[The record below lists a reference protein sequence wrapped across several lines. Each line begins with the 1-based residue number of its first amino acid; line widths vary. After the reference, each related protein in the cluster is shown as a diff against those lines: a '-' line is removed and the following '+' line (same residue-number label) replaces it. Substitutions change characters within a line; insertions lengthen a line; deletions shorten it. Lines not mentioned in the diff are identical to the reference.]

1 MTSPVSSPLPTPAP
15 TPSTPIANDAAAPSP
30 AQQPED
36 RKIDWLRSLPFF
48 ALHLGCLA
56 VLWVG
61 WSWPAVAVAV
71 LLYAVRV
78 FALTAFY
85 HRYFSHRA
93 FKTSRWFQA
102 VGAIL
107 GLAAIQRGPLWWAAH
122 HRKHHRHSDDPQ
134 DLHSPYHGGFWWS
147 HIGWFLTKEHFKKNP
162 QEIKDFTKYPELR
175 FLDHYEMIVP
185 TVMGIGLYLLGEGLA
200 AWKPEWG
207 CTGLQM
213 FVWGFLISTVAVYHV
228 TYTIN
233 SLCHLLGRR
242 RYQTRDESRNNL
254 VLALLTFGEGW
265 HNNHHRY
272 PSSARQGF
280 FWWEIDITYYTLVVL
295 SWFGMV
301 WDLRPVPQHVLNEH
315 KQGEAQASPQAGT

>member
-1 MTSPVSSPLPTPAP
+1 
-15 TPSTPIANDAAAPSP
+15 
-30 AQQPED
+30 
-36 RKIDWLRSLPFF
+36 
-48 ALHLGCLA
+48 
-56 VLWVG
+56 
-61 WSWPAVAVAV
+61 
-71 LLYAVRV
+71 
-78 FALTAFY
+78 LTAFY

-93 FKTSRWFQA
+93 FKTSRWFQC

-122 HRKHHRHSDDPQ
+122 HRKHHRHSDDPE

-147 HIGWFLTKEHFKKNP
+147 HIGWFLTKEHFKKNLH
-162 QEIKDFTKYPELR
+162 EIKDFTKYPELR
-175 FLDHYEMIVP
+175 FLDHYEMLVP
-185 TVMGIGLYLLGEGLA
+185 TAMGIGLYLLGEGLA
-200 AWKPEWG
+200 LWKPEWG

-242 RYQTRDESRNNL
+242 RYQTRDQSRNNL

-295 SWFGMV
+295 SWFGLV
-301 WDLRPVPQHVLNEH
+301 WDLRPVPQHVLTEH
-315 KQGEAQASPQAGT
+315 QRREGQASPQANA

>member
-1 MTSPVSSPLPTPAP
+1 MTLPVSSSVATPAP
-15 TPSTPIANDAAAPSP
+15 TTTPNVNDAP
-30 AQQPED
+30 AQPPVD
-36 RKIDWLRSLPFF
+36 DSRRIDWLRSMPFF

-56 VLWVG
+56 VIWVG

-93 FKTSRWFQA
+93 FKTSRWFQC

-122 HRKHHRHSDDPQ
+122 HRKHHRHSDDPE

-147 HIGWFLTKEHFKKNP
+147 HIGWFLTKEHFKKNLH
-162 QEIKDFTKYPELR
+162 EIKDFTKYPELR
-175 FLDHYEMIVP
+175 FLDHYEMLVP
-185 TVMGIGLYLLGEGLA
+185 VTMGIGLYLLGEGLA
-200 AWKPEWG
+200 MWKPEWG

-242 RYQTRDESRNNL
+242 RYQTRDQSRNNL

-295 SWFGMV
+295 SWFGLV
-301 WDLRPVPQHVLNEH
+301 WDLRPVPQHVLTEH
-315 KQGEAQASPQAGT
+315 QQREAQSQQASA

>member
-1 MTSPVSSPLPTPAP
+1 MTAPVSSSIPAP
-15 TPSTPIANDAAAPSP
+15 VDSASSRPDAPEP
-30 AQQPED
+30 QQPTQQSREIAWF
-36 RKIDWLRSLPFF
+36 RAMPFF

-56 VLWVG
+56 VFWVG
-61 WSWPAVAVAV
+61 WSWPAVIVAAV
-71 LLYAVRV
+71 LYAIRV

-93 FKTSRWFQA
+93 FKTSRWFQC

-107 GLAAIQRGPLWWAAH
+107 GMAAVQRGPLWWAAH
-122 HRKHHRHSDDPQ
+122 HRRHHRHSDDPQ

-147 HIGWFLTKEHFKKNP
+147 HMGWFLTKEHFKKNP
-162 QEIKDFTKYPELR
+162 HEIKDFTKYPELR
-175 FLDHYEMIVP
+175 FLDRYDLLVP
-185 TVMGIGLYLLGEGLA
+185 LALAALLYALGEGLA
-200 AWKPEWG
+200 AWVPHWG
-207 CTGLQM
+207 CNGAQM

-233 SLCHLLGRR
+233 SLCHLIGRR
-242 RYQTRDESRNNL
+242 RYQTRDQSRNNL

-280 FWWEIDITYYTLVVL
+280 FWWEIDVTYYTLVVL
-295 SWFGMV
+295 SWFGLV
-301 WDLRPVPQHVLNEH
+301 WDLRPVPQHVLTEPEMPP
-315 KQGEAQASPQAGT
+315 QQANRPST

>member
-1 MTSPVSSPLPTPAP
+1 MTSPVSSSLPTPAP
-15 TPSTPIANDAAAPSP
+15 TPSTPIANQESAPSP
-30 AQQPED
+30 AEAPD

-56 VLWVG
+56 VIWVG

-93 FKTSRWFQA
+93 FKTSRWFQC

-147 HIGWFLTKEHFKKNP
+147 HIGWFLTKEHFKKNLH
-162 QEIKDFTKYPELR
+162 EIKDFTKYPELR

-185 TVMGIGLYLLGEGLA
+185 TAMGIGLYLLGEGIA

-295 SWFGMV
+295 SWFGLV
-301 WDLRPVPQHVLNEH
+301 WDLRPVPPHVLNEP
-315 KQGEAQASPQAGT
+315 KQREATPSPQTSA